1 MLLKIILLV
10 LLFVLLY
17 FFVMKYL
24 YTRES
29 YINISNQFISG
40 GYVKGI
46 LRNSKNRRNKG
57 KRVYFNI

>member
-29 YINISNQFISG
+29 YINISNQFISD

-46 LRNSKNRRNKG
+46 LRNSKNRRNRG